1 MSEIESR
8 LYDQFNITVR
18 DVKVLLADSG
28 EYFPYS
34 QKILPLS
41 LHPQDASLQSA
52 LLFSTLV

>member
-28 EYFPYS
+28 EYFPSS
-34 QKILPLS
+34 QKDSSPAPS
-41 LHPQDASLQSA
+41 QPGC
-52 LLFSTLV
+52 LFTISSVI